1 MNIKDNFNNDGYVKI
16 NNFLSGLEFNNVSAA
31 LHKELNKSIES
42 FNFSSIG
49 GYFIGNI
56 NVNPGIH
63 AIKIWELLISN
74 KLDGL
79 MNEIFN
85 KPSNKFSVSAAGNL
99 NFPEKGEQKF
109 HTDGNFEDTMY
120 LLSVATQDIPIESG
134 PTEIVL
140 DLHKSKIPYWK
151 FILSKKI
158 KKKIIL
164 KKGDIIIRKHCVWH
178 RGTKNKSKNP
188 RFLLT
193 YLLFENS
200 TNLKNNFSNNKE
212 LIFYNNFFKSDFK
225 GKLKE
230 FFYVKF
236 GFIFSAYQFVRS
248 MFL

>member
-1 MNIKDNFNNDGYVKI
+1 MSIKNNFNKDGYVKI
-16 NNFLSGLEFNNVSAA
+16 NNFLSGVEFNNVSAN
-31 LHKELNKSIES
+31 LHKELNKSINS
-42 FNFSSIG
+42 FNFSNIG
-49 GYFIGNI
+49 GYYIGNI
-56 NVNPGIH
+56 NVNPGIY
-63 AIKIWELLISN
+63 ATKIWELLISS
-74 KLDGL
+74 KLDDL

-85 KPSNKFSVSAAGNL
+85 KPINKFSVFAAGNL
-99 NFPEKGEQKF
+99 NFPGKGQQKF
-109 HTDGNFEDTMY
+109 HTDGNFEDKMY
-120 LLSVATQDIPIESG
+120 LLSVATQDIPAESG
-134 PTEIVL
+134 PTEIIP
-140 DLHKSKIPYWK
+140 DFHKSKIPYWK

-200 TNLKNNFSNNKE
+200 TDLKKNFSNNTE
-212 LIFYNNFFKSDFK
+212 LIFYNNFFKSDLK